1 MRFKEVGLW
10 SYDEKRYFTNTSQK
24 YIMYDNLDFGQRT
37 TPGRDK
43 FSLITA
49 MILGKILN
57 RIVILPK
64 FNCYGCA
71 NMPVCKRVDN
81 GCAFNALFHVKSLD
95 SHFSGQYRE
104 HSFLK
109 HPKVPDTIKRSITPK
124 IHIFTREIEEH
135 GESPLTDTIRIE
147 AKNKSRISSSYIISR
162 FGQGSLSD
170 FAILRFHSLD
180 FQIQFKNLSWLSIL
194 DDALKLSNY
203 RQDPRVM

>member
-1 MRFKEVGLW
+1 
-10 SYDEKRYFTNTSQK
+10 
-24 YIMYDNLDFGQRT
+24 MYDNLDFDHRT
-37 TPGRDK
+37 TPGKDRV
-43 FSLITA
+43 SLITA
-49 MILGKILN
+49 MTLGKLLN
-57 RIVILPK
+57 RVVILPK

-71 NMPVCKRVDN
+71 CYGCASMQLCRRVEND
-81 GCAFNALFHVKSLD
+81 CAFNALFHVKSLD

-162 FGQGSLSD
+162 FGQGSLSE